1 MLIHFILKH
10 SSQKYKNI
18 FSKEYSVFFFFLNFF
33 LRKHKKKKTKFYI
46 YENYSLLK
54 RHLAP
59 SLKERKRKKSNKKY
73 LIKKEKAKATNY
85 WCGDWWVIIGE

>member
-1 MLIHFILKH
+1 MLIHFIPKH

-18 FSKEYSVFFFFLNFF
+18 FSKEYSVFFFLKFF
-33 LRKHKKKKTKFYI
+33 LRKHKKKEKKEKKKTKYYI

-85 WCGDWWVIIGE
+85 